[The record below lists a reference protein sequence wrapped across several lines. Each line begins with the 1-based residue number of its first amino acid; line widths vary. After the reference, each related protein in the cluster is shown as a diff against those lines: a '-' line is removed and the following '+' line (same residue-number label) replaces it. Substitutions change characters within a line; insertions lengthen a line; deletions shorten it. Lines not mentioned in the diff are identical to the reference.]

1 VVHRDGSR
9 EDKLAPLKKSIYS
22 LSEMRPILPAACL
35 RYLDFIGVLEDTTA
49 GRHDLD
55 KIGRP
60 VHDES
65 QRSWRGCNL
74 FLKEDR
80 SVILAILRG
89 EFVLNGLSNARLR
102 TLLPD
107 KSSSAI
113 ARILRRLCPHDL
125 LKKVGHGYRYY
136 LTHLSQRLLVAAR
149 KLFEMSSS
157 PSPTPTHQKTV
168 TILRRIWRVRD

>member
-1 VVHRDGSR
+1 
-9 EDKLAPLKKSIYS
+9 
-22 LSEMRPILPAACL
+22 MRPILPAACL

-65 QRSWRGCNL
+65 QRSWRGFNL

-125 LKKVGHGYRYY
+125 LKKWAMVIAIISPTSVKG
-136 LTHLSQRLLVAAR
+136 
-149 KLFEMSSS
+149 SSS
-157 PSPTPTHQKTV
+157 PPANSSRCHRPHLQPQLTRKP
-168 TILRRIWRVRD
+168 